1 MNKKSITK
9 ASLISTI
16 FLFSLIF
23 LSPGLFSQDQEV
35 KPVTVGQPM
44 PDVTF
49 TTLQGEAIT
58 LSKLKGKNVLLI
70 LPRGFAAEGRWCTID
85 NYKYADLVDI
95 EKKEQISKKYNV
107 EIFWVLPYSKEVIQ
121 QWVDSNPDQLAKIKD
136 WKYPAEPDKQADKD
150 KQWTTRAKAA
160 FPKDLSMKKGEVPMP
175 FPIVFDAEGKLSKGL
190 GVFNAE
196 WGGSKVDQNMAS
208 EFIIDKDG
216 IVQFKYIGQ
225 NTWDRPSYEFLWK
238 VLGWIN
244 TCK

>member
-1 MNKKSITK
+1 
-9 ASLISTI
+9 
-16 FLFSLIF
+16 
-23 LSPGLFSQDQEV
+23 
-35 KPVTVGQPM
+35 
-44 PDVTF
+44 
-49 TTLQGEAIT
+49 
-58 LSKLKGKNVLLI
+58 
-70 LPRGFAAEGRWCTID
+70 
-85 NYKYADLVDI
+85 
-95 EKKEQISKKYNV
+95 
-107 EIFWVLPYSKEVIQ
+107 
-121 QWVDSNPDQLAKIKD
+121 
-136 WKYPAEPDKQADKD
+136 
-150 KQWTTRAKAA
+150 
-160 FPKDLSMKKGEVPMP
+160 MKKGEVPMP